1 MAKVTELEKNKI
13 KIEFE
18 IAEDVMKD
26 ASMKAYQKRKGKFT
40 IPGFRK
46 GKAPKAVIE
55 QYYGAGVFFE
65 DAFDLAF
72 PDAYSTA
79 IEEMK
84 VEAVSRPENVDVV
97 SMNPGEPMVISAEV
111 WTKPEV
117 ELGEYKG
124 VSVEYKAEP
133 LTDEDI
139 EAELKKVVEQNARFV
154 DVERAAQDGDKVV
167 IDYSGSV
174 DGEKFQGGTAEGQTL
189 DLGSGMFIP
198 GFEEQV
204 VGMQVGEEKDIN
216 VKFPEE
222 YHAKELSGKDAVFSV
237 KLVAVKEKQLPE
249 MDDELAQDI
258 SDFDTFAEYKADFAA
273 KLKEDREKRDKN
285 ALENAVIKS
294 VVEACSVDIPAC
306 MVENQVEYSLRD
318 LEYSLMYQGLNME
331 LYLQYMGLTEEALR
345 EQMRSSAEEKV
356 KTQLVLQAIRDA
368 EKIEAEDA
376 DMEKEMAEVAKERG
390 KELAEYK
397 DGMKEDEKEYIKD
410 RAVFNK
416 LVAMLIE
423 NAKIKA
429 PKKKPASKKTA
440 KKAEKPAEKEA
451 PAAEQTEE

>member
-1 MAKVTELEKNKI
+1 MAMVTELEKNKI